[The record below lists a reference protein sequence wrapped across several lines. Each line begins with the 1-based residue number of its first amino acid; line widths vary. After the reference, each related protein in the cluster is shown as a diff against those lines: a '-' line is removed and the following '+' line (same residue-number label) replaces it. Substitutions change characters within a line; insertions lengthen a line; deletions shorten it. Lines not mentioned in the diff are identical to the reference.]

1 VSRVR
6 SGPKLHRRTRSSA
19 IPDTRSS
26 ASRGIVARVNRGY
39 SQALIEGKRDNEL
52 GHVACFAARL
62 VTIDAPSLICGLGA
76 GGTMQQSGKSA
87 LARNVAV
94 DHDEHDLNVLRL
106 QPVTGGEPRT
116 SQLTGTKAL
125 MLAVLE
131 DGIRSYLGGSRL
143 IAQDADY
150 WIHSPKSQSPFS
162 FVVVCEML
170 GLDPDAVRAT
180 LGKMKSANVSA
191 RKALPRARH
200 NVRIP
205 GKVYARKSS

>member
-1 VSRVR
+1 MLDSRNAA
-6 SGPKLHRRTRSSA
+6 TRGMVA
-19 IPDTRSS
+19 I
-26 ASRGIVARVNRGY
+26 VNRGHTEP
-39 SQALIEGKRDNEL
+39 LIEGGMDNEL
-52 GHVACFAARL
+52 GHAACFPARL
-62 VTIDAPSLICGLGA
+62 VTIEAPSVPFGLGA
-76 GGTMQQSGKSA
+76 GGIMQQSGKSA
-87 LARNVAV
+87 VARNVTV
-94 DHDEHDLNVLRL
+94 DHDEHDLNILRL

-116 SQLTGTKAL
+116 GQLTGTKAL

-143 IAQDADY
+143 IAQDAEY
-150 WIHSPKSQSPFS
+150 WIHSPRSQSPFS

-180 LGKMKSANVSA
+180 LGKMKSANIPA